1 MTVNVD
7 HFDLSGRNAIVIGN
21 LQPAVDALADAYR
34 AANAMVTK
42 LLCSPDEVPK
52 RLPEAIAAHG
62 SVDVLATAFDLFRAQ
77 PLAEIGPHDL
87 AEVMMA
93 NCSSQL
99 WACQLAVKAMR
110 RQHHGGSIVIVTHVL
125 GERGLPHT
133 ATYAA
138 AHGAVHNL
146 IRALA
151 QELAPSKITINGI
164 ALGWMDWMTD
174 RIDANDPDGA
184 RALRFPIVKSTGR
197 ADDIGAMAVWLSAD
211 GAGYVTGQIFPLD
224 GGLTQ
229 HL

>member
-1 MTVNVD
+1 VTINVD
-7 HFDLSGRNAIVIGN
+7 HYDLSGRNAIVIGN
-21 LQPAVDALADAYR
+21 LQPAVDALADAYQT
-34 AANAMVTK
+34 AGAMVTK
-42 LLCSPDEVPK
+42 LLCHPDEIQK
-52 RLPEAIAAHG
+52 RLPDAIGAHG
-62 SVDVLATAFDLFRAQ
+62 SVDVLATAFDLFHAQ
-77 PLAEIGPHDL
+77 PLAAIRAHDL
-87 AEVMMA
+87 ADVMTA
-93 NCSSQL
+93 NCASQL
-99 WACQLAVKAMR
+99 WACQLAVAAMR
-110 RQHHGGSIVIVTHVL
+110 HQHHGGNIVLLTHVL

-133 ATYAA
+133 ATYSA

-174 RIDANDPDGA
+174 RIDANEPNGA
-184 RALRFPIVKSTGR
+184 RALRFPIIKRAGR
-197 ADDIGAMAVWLSAD
+197 ADDIGAMAVWLSGD